1 MSDGIGP
8 VFRASLAQDQ
18 GDIVSLRGLRV
29 GEFHRVPLGT
39 GEAPGE
45 QDMGDGKRR
54 GGGHAE
60 SVA

>member
-39 GEAPGE
+39 GEAAGE
-45 QDMGDGKRR
+45 QHMGNGQGRV
-54 GGGHAE
+54 GGHLE